1 MANVIY
7 TLNGTV
13 DQEINIPCVT
23 CAGTPS
29 HKVMASFD
37 EAGSEGDRHHS
48 FDWQEY
54 NQVVQCLGCKTIS
67 FRKASMNSEE
77 YYQVSED
84 DFEHAVSEKLFPS
97 RLVGRK
103 GLGEDARYLPQTVSV
118 IYDETLAALAN
129 QCPVLSGIGL
139 RALIETICKEK
150 NAVGKDLFSQIDSLQ
165 ATHILTPNSATVL
178 HKIRTLGNAAAHEV
192 KPHSEKQLGLAMD
205 IIEQLLREVYILPKQ
220 VAAEF
225 DI

>member
-1 MANVIY
+1 MASITYKV
-7 TLNGTV
+7 NGSI

-37 EAGSEGDRHHS
+37 ESGSDGDRNHS
-48 FDWQEY
+48 FDWREY

-67 FRKASMNSEE
+67 FRKANTNSEE

-84 DFEHAVSEKLFPS
+84 EFEHAIFEKLFPS
-97 RLVGRK
+97 RLIGRK
-103 GLGEDARYLPQTVSV
+103 GLGEDARYLPQTVNV
-118 IYDETLAALAN
+118 IYGETLTALAN
-129 QCPVLSGIGL
+129 QCPVLTGIGL

-150 NAVGKDLFSQIDSLQ
+150 RAEGKDLFRQIDSLQ
-165 ATHILTPNSATVL
+165 STHILTPNSAAVL

-225 DI
+225 DV